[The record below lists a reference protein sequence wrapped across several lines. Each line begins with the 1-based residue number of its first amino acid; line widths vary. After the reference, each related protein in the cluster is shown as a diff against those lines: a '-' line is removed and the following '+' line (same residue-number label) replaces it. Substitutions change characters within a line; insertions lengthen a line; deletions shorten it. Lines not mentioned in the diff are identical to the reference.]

1 MMMRGEVLAS
11 VALVICS
18 TQIYMGQTEDQSKLC
33 LHLRLFL
40 RFTCLAKEK
49 KSLGWNAGK
58 PGCVSLV
65 IRWQASPAPGGFYSR
80 HRYAWDRWKICRQS
94 REKKM
99 HRI

>member
-1 MMMRGEVLAS
+1 MVKQFRKPVFGRPLQSYGFGETDYMMMRGEVLAS

-58 PGCVSLV
+58 PG
-65 IRWQASPAPGGFYSR
+65 
-80 HRYAWDRWKICRQS
+80 
-94 REKKM
+94 
-99 HRI
+99 